1 MAVTPALSYLT
12 WTGLEPIPAFPLSH
26 QLAELMASWPPLPG
40 HVLDAGRQPVA
51 VVVPSVPL
59 KLNSRSRTIQR
70 AVLSL
75 SQVFSWA
82 TEEGTTHAALP
93 PPVVP
98 LPKPSGVPLTPY
110 DCLSP
115 RTAALAVY
123 ALASAKIENF
133 ILRYEREDAF
143 LKQRRRLIKYKE
155 WLDSVDGTLP
165 VGHLLFKSKSHDS
178 SERTPLE
185 RIFRPPCRHRDT
197 SDAEES
203 SFCVLVLISSISRT
217 EGPALGG
224 DRGMVKHQLM
234 ALTHP
239 LNDSSAVKTAITPL
253 SSLTA
258 IQIPAILLSSGTVAE
273 ILPSSIRGP

>member
-1 MAVTPALSYLT
+1 MFFAPLAIRRPLPRITPLLPTPMMDLLEPMLMAVTPALSYLT
-12 WTGLEPIPAFPLSH
+12 WTGLEPVPAFPLSH

-123 ALASAKIENF
+123 ALTSAKIENF
-133 ILRYEREDAF
+133 ILKYEREDAF

-165 VGHLLFKSKSHDS
+165 VGHCSLKASLILAQSV
-178 SERTPLE
+178 PLWNE
-185 RIFRPPCRHRDT
+185 Y
-197 SDAEES
+197 
-203 SFCVLVLISSISRT
+203 
-217 EGPALGG
+217 
-224 DRGMVKHQLM
+224 
-234 ALTHP
+234 
-239 LNDSSAVKTAITPL
+239 
-253 SSLTA
+253 
-258 IQIPAILLSSGTVAE
+258 SGTHVGIE
-273 ILPSSIRGP
+273 IPLMLRRVVSAS